1 MSFQKSGLLSLRSK
15 DELTKCHI
23 AISTGTRQHLTA
35 FLASL
40 YPFHLEVVIANLLL
54 RTHLA
59 DVRVGLL
66 TTKQNKSAKRAQN
79 LFSAKNNPLAPLVL
93 RKQTKTKYAIRVLAS
108 HDNFVFNSLLGAEPM
123 SRFWQRFSF
132 KGFI

>member
-1 MSFQKSGLLSLRSK
+1 MSLRSK

-79 LFSAKNNPLAPLVL
+79 WFLQKNNPLAPVVL
-93 RKQTKTKYAIRVLAS
+93 RKRIKTKDAIRLLAN
-108 HDNFVFNSLLGAEPM
+108 HDNFVLNSLLVAEPM
-123 SRFWQRFSF
+123 SRFW
-132 KGFI
+132 